1 MKRVLLRFID
11 DVLILQNFF
20 TLFSSDFI
28 TCRSI
33 LCSLVDANKPVLFT
47 KKNLKQKFL
56 LSNLVN
62 HYFPINSQRCK
73 FLVAA

>member
-47 KKNLKQKFL
+47 KKNLKLKIFAKQLGKSL
-56 LSNLVN
+56 LPNQ
-62 HYFPINSQRCK
+62 FPT
-73 FLVAA
+73 L